1 MSTSVSIQVDG
12 SAVITNRAT
21 GQVTRLTAEGVRLA
35 QSAGAAAEKAT
46 QLAVDQQMAAER
58 YEVAARSKSPVSQAV
73 AAFPSPYKGVKFL
86 SPNGAFPVG
95 IADVTDE
102 TIVDRGPLGQWSL
115 GSLIST
121 GEAVRNAD
129 GTVTISDALSDE
141 PGGLRPAARP

>member
-35 QSAGAAAEKAT
+35 QSAGTAAEKAA
-46 QLAVDQQMAAER
+46 QLADQQMAAER

-73 AAFPSPYKGVKFL
+73 AAYPSPYKGVKFL
-86 SPNGAFPVG
+86 SPNGAFRIG